1 VKVLSNVWLIGA
13 LAAVGTTPT
22 LWAQAGSPASQQL
35 APGPAVSATA
45 PVAPDTV
52 VSGTTIAI
60 DKAMPPPA
68 WVAAERALLESSG
81 EIAQAYA
88 ESHFDAAGH
97 AIRTVPP
104 AWGAGDGPDDVIN
117 ATKDWPL
124 TYIMGGPESLVDT
137 YRRSWEGHLEQYTNA
152 KVPEIEAAKDGIFHN
167 DFITQFD
174 WEHSSEELASFY
186 LYSLA
191 RPHDPTNNVRA
202 QRMAGLYLNEN
213 PAAQNYDPAVKIIRS
228 MFNGSLGPK
237 LTPVVP
243 MDWEGLSP
251 SLRFWSVA
259 ATDVRGDHPLNMSAA
274 MLPFTAYLLTHD
286 AKYKDWVLD
295 YIGAWR
301 DRTERNGGNIPSNIG
316 LDGTIGGEW
325 GGKWYCGVWG
335 WTGEGERNYVFR
347 GPPEGFDVALLLSGD
362 QSYTQAMRHQI
373 DNIFAAKKVVD
384 GKILVPYLYD
394 DKGWGGYGEM
404 SQGTLY
410 VQRGNGSGTQGNLV
424 NILVDLY
431 MTSML
436 PADLA
441 RIPILPDDISPQRH
455 GTDTPP
461 GTDWINYIKGNDAD
475 YPMRA
480 LQAALDELRAKAVPS
495 LDGDAAASGRRSVGE
510 GISTGW
516 LGVSGQAY
524 PSTISMAS
532 LEELPPMRPGLGGCV
547 SMNARPLTTT
557 SPAAVSAVAAAGRRG
572 GTGAASG
579 RGGGGN
585 GPVNIGGNGSIPV
598 AALVH
603 LTMGGPDPGGES
615 HGPLPL
621 NVQVRHFDPENNR
634 PGLPED
640 VGALV
645 EHFDANSVT
654 LTLVNANPLH
664 ERTVTV
670 QMGAYG
676 EHTATDVTVGGQ
688 TTVVGGPWFNVR
700 LAPGSG
706 ETLTIGVRRYANMPT
721 AAFPWDG
728 SAR

>member
-1 VKVLSNVWLIGA
+1 
-13 LAAVGTTPT
+13 
-22 LWAQAGSPASQQL
+22 
-35 APGPAVSATA
+35 
-45 PVAPDTV
+45 
-52 VSGTTIAI
+52 
-60 DKAMPPPA
+60 
-68 WVAAERALLESSG
+68 
-81 EIAQAYA
+81 
-88 ESHFDAAGH
+88 
-97 AIRTVPP
+97 
-104 AWGAGDGPDDVIN
+104 
-117 ATKDWPL
+117 
-124 TYIMGGPESLVDT
+124 
-137 YRRSWEGHLEQYTNA
+137 
-152 KVPEIEAAKDGIFHN
+152 
-167 DFITQFD
+167 
-174 WEHSSEELASFY
+174 
-186 LYSLA
+186 
-191 RPHDPTNNVRA
+191 
-202 QRMAGLYLNEN
+202 MAGLYLNED
-213 PAAQNYDPAVKIIRS
+213 PAAQNYDPEVKIIRS

-243 MDWEGLSP
+243 MDWEGLNP

-259 ATDVRGDHPLNMSAA
+259 ATDVRGDHPLNMAAA

-301 DRTERNGGNIPSNIG
+301 DRTEKNGGNIPSNIG

-384 GKILVPYLYD
+384 GKILVPHLYD

-436 PADLA
+436 PADLE
-441 RIPILPDDISPQRH
+441 RIPILPGDISPQRH

-475 YPMRA
+475 YPLRA
-480 LQAALDELRAKAVPS
+480 LQAALAELRAKAVPS
-495 LDGDAAASGRRSVGE
+495 RGPGNVGA
-510 GISTGW
+510 GSSAGW
-516 LGVSGQAY
+516 LAVSGQAY

-532 LEELPPMRPGLGGCV
+532 LEKLPPMRPGLGGCV
-547 SMNARPLTTT
+547 PKNGKLLTTT
-557 SPAAVSAVAAAGRRG
+557 SPAAVSAAAAAGRRG
-572 GTGAASG
+572 GAGAAGG
-579 RGGGGN
+579 RGGGDN

-598 AALVH
+598 SALVH

-621 NVQVRHFDPENNR
+621 NVQVRHFDPENKR

-654 LTLVNANPLH
+654 LTADHSRQRPMVQRAVGAWKWRDAHDRRSPLREHADGGVPVGWQRPLIGTQGASACISNAASW
-664 ERTVTV
+664 R
-670 QMGAYG
+670 GY
-676 EHTATDVTVGGQ
+676 
-688 TTVVGGPWFNVR
+688 
-700 LAPGSG
+700 
-706 ETLTIGVRRYANMPT
+706 PT
-721 AAFPWDG
+721 ASMSSRG
-728 SAR
+728 KARNQVSPLPLNAT